1 MCEGKISQ
9 SLTQSEEKGAE
20 TAEAFFF
27 KDTGIFAGTTPCED
41 GVVADATAVV
51 ADTTLLFS

>member
-20 TAEAFFF
+20 TEAFFF
-27 KDTGIFAGTTPCED
+27 KDTGIFAGTTPFED